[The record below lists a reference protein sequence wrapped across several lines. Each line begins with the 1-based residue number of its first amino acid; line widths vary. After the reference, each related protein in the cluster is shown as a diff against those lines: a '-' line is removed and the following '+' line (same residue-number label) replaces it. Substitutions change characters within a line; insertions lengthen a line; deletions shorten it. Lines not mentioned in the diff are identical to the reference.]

1 VNVQIGGSKPAS
13 DAATVEGSVQVNER
27 MRLMNGATERSVA
40 EENDEC
46 VWADGSD
53 AVDGSE
59 EEWVVLFCGETARMD
74 DDGGVG

>member
-1 VNVQIGGSKPAS
+1 M
-13 DAATVEGSVQVNER
+13 NER
-27 MRLMNGATERSVA
+27 MRLMNGVTERSVA
-40 EENDEC
+40 EENDEGI
-46 VWADGSD
+46 WPDRTD

>member
-1 VNVQIGGSKPAS
+1 
-13 DAATVEGSVQVNER
+13 
-27 MRLMNGATERSVA
+27 MNGGTERSVA
-40 EENDEC
+40 EENDEGIRPNC
-46 VWADGSD
+46 TD